1 MTSSSTRASYEQ
13 GRNFNN
19 KIWNAFRL
27 VKGWKTA
34 DVEQPEV
41 NRIAV
46 EWFDAKLKVVN
57 KEMNEQFRQ
66 YRISEALMTVYRLF
80 WDEFSAWYLE
90 MVKPEYNDGVQA
102 PIDKTTYDAT
112 LRFFD
117 TLLKMLH
124 PFMPFITEELWQHI
138 YDREDGGSIM
148 LAELHISEPSDEDRK
163 LVSTFENIKEVV
175 AGVRAVRNQ
184 KNIAPKVKLELDA
197 VKQNVFEAFNS
208 VIEKIANLK
217 AINVVEEKSSD
228 ASAFMVGVE
237 EFAVPVGDLIDVK
250 AEIEKAEKELQH
262 LEGFLTGVNKK
273 LSNENFVSHAPE
285 AVVARE
291 RKKKSDAE
299 EKIAAIKASI
309 EELRK
314 K

>member
-1 MTSSSTRASYEQ
+1 
-13 GRNFNN
+13 
-19 KIWNAFRL
+19 
-27 VKGWKTA
+27 
-34 DVEQPEV
+34 
-41 NRIAV
+41 
-46 EWFDAKLKVVN
+46 
-57 KEMNEQFRQ
+57 
-66 YRISEALMTVYRLF
+66 
-80 WDEFSAWYLE
+80 
-90 MVKPEYNDGVQA
+90 
-102 PIDKTTYDAT
+102 
-112 LRFFD
+112 
-117 TLLKMLH
+117 
-124 PFMPFITEELWQHI
+124 
-138 YDREDGGSIM
+138 M

-197 VKQNVFEAFNS
+197 VKQNIFEAFNS
-208 VIEKIANLK
+208 VIKKIANLK

-291 RKKKSDAE
+291 RKKKSDAGE
-299 EKIAAIKASI
+299 DC
-309 EELRK
+309 RHQG
-314 K
+314 

>member
-1 MTSSSTRASYEQ
+1 
-13 GRNFNN
+13 
-19 KIWNAFRL
+19 
-27 VKGWKTA
+27 
-34 DVEQPEV
+34 
-41 NRIAV
+41 
-46 EWFDAKLKVVN
+46 
-57 KEMNEQFRQ
+57 
-66 YRISEALMTVYRLF
+66 
-80 WDEFSAWYLE
+80 
-90 MVKPEYNDGVQA
+90 
-102 PIDKTTYDAT
+102 
-112 LRFFD
+112 
-117 TLLKMLH
+117 
-124 PFMPFITEELWQHI
+124 
-138 YDREDGGSIM
+138 M

-163 LVSTFENIKEVV
+163 LVGTFENIKEVV

-197 VKQNVFEAFNS
+197 IKQNVFEAFNS
-208 VIEKIANLK
+208 VIDKIANLK
-217 AINVVEEKSSD
+217 AINVVEEKPSD

-237 EFAVPVGDLIDVK
+237 EFAVPVGDLIDIK

-309 EELRK
+309 EELK
-314 K
+314 KK

>member
-1 MTSSSTRASYEQ
+1 
-13 GRNFNN
+13 
-19 KIWNAFRL
+19 
-27 VKGWKTA
+27 
-34 DVEQPEV
+34 
-41 NRIAV
+41 
-46 EWFDAKLKVVN
+46 
-57 KEMNEQFRQ
+57 
-66 YRISEALMTVYRLF
+66 
-80 WDEFSAWYLE
+80 
-90 MVKPEYNDGVQA
+90 
-102 PIDKTTYDAT
+102 
-112 LRFFD
+112 
-117 TLLKMLH
+117 
-124 PFMPFITEELWQHI
+124 
-138 YDREDGGSIM
+138 M

-309 EELRK
+309 EELK
-314 K
+314 KK

>member
-1 MTSSSTRASYEQ
+1 M
-13 GRNFNN
+13 
-19 KIWNAFRL
+19 
-27 VKGWKTA
+27 
-34 DVEQPEV
+34 
-41 NRIAV
+41 
-46 EWFDAKLKVVN
+46 
-57 KEMNEQFRQ
+57 
-66 YRISEALMTVYRLF
+66 
-80 WDEFSAWYLE
+80 
-90 MVKPEYNDGVQA
+90 QA

>member
-1 MTSSSTRASYEQ
+1 
-13 GRNFNN
+13 
-19 KIWNAFRL
+19 
-27 VKGWKTA
+27 
-34 DVEQPEV
+34 
-41 NRIAV
+41 
-46 EWFDAKLKVVN
+46 
-57 KEMNEQFRQ
+57 
-66 YRISEALMTVYRLF
+66 
-80 WDEFSAWYLE
+80 
-90 MVKPEYNDGVQA
+90 
-102 PIDKTTYDAT
+102 
-112 LRFFD
+112 
-117 TLLKMLH
+117 
-124 PFMPFITEELWQHI
+124 
-138 YDREDGGSIM
+138 M

>member
-1 MTSSSTRASYEQ
+1 MVS
-13 GRNFNN
+13 GD
-19 KIWNAFRL
+19 
-27 VKGWKTA
+27 GKT
-34 DVEQPEV
+34 
-41 NRIAV
+41 
-46 EWFDAKLKVVN
+46 
-57 KEMNEQFRQ
+57 
-66 YRISEALMTVYRLF
+66 
-80 WDEFSAWYLE
+80 
-90 MVKPEYNDGVQA
+90 EYNDGVQA